1 MGKQACYCSILQVSV
16 PASLLFS
23 RPGLRQ
29 KVPEKGKCILIL
41 IEPLYSIAYFIVTR
55 GLVLALIRFC
65 GIGQRLLYNVSAG
78 RFSPFIVGYQI
89 LASSSAGASAITLL
103 LEKSLTFLVII

>member
-1 MGKQACYCSILQVSV
+1 MLIYHAFSIA
-16 PASLLFS
+16 PASFS
-23 RPGLRQ
+23 VNPGFAYLAKRP
-29 KVPEKGKCILIL
+29 
-41 IEPLYSIAYFIVTR
+41 IVTR
-55 GLVLALIRFC
+55 GLALALIRFC